1 MKIETPKSFKDFE
14 KIFSEFKNS
23 GVNYYRGQS
32 DYSWEITPGLA
43 RNKSIKNIQ
52 NLIAIE
58 SKLIQQF
65 ENKIVKNKLDILIPK
80 TNNYN
85 LSWVLLMAAQHY
97 GLPTR
102 FLDFS
107 NNKYAALEF
116 AVSDIENLIKDG
128 AFIVYKNADKLQEDI
143 SVFEKPFEN
152 QYIDS
157 FFLQLPAFKV
167 SIENELNRSETRK
180 TIQGSKFLYRQSNN
194 IYQCLSKD
202 SVHSENLIIIHIPK
216 NIKIDII
223 KWLIDKGEMAYDL
236 YAGKNLI
243 DFYAAI
249 LKIKFNSINE
259 SNIVEYLSKDDL
271 WMS

>member
-1 MKIETPKSFKDFE
+1 MKIETPKSFEDFE
-14 KIFSEFKNS
+14 KIFSELKNS
-23 GVNYYRGQS
+23 GINYYRGQS

-43 RNKSIKNIQ
+43 RNKGIKNIQ

-65 ENKIVKNKLDILIPK
+65 KNKIVVNKLEALIPK
-80 TNNYN
+80 TQNYDM
-85 LSWVLLMAAQHY
+85 SWVLLMAAQHY

-107 NNKYAALEF
+107 NNKFAALEF
-116 AVSDIENLIKDG
+116 AVSDIENLKKDG
-128 AFIVYKNADKLQEDI
+128 AFIIYKNSDKVQEDLSI
-143 SVFEKPFEN
+143 FEKPFETHYSN
-152 QYIDS
+152 S
-157 FFLQLPAFKV
+157 FFVQVPAFKV
-167 SIENELNRSETRK
+167 SIENELNHSETRK
-180 TIQGSKFLYRQSNN
+180 TIQGSKFLYRQTDN

-202 SVHSENLIIIHIPK
+202 SVHSNNLSIIHIPK

-236 YAGKNLI
+236 YAGKNVI

-259 SNIVEYLSKDDL
+259 SNMVEYISKDDL
-271 WMS
+271 WWS